1 MALAT
6 RLVSTVNSDASV
18 REGWPASMVLMPW
31 LAVLAGGTV
40 SDAVYEIM
48 MEGQVGNP
56 WQHCERGVPSTWEH
70 AVWHCPAFADGK
82 PPMPRDFLQ
91 KGLGWP
97 TASQHL
103 EQEDEAVLMQ
113 MVHGGW
119 FCCKIAGVMPPEIL
133 TREWVAAPAISLIW
147 HR

>member
-31 LAVLAGGTV
+31 LAVLAGGAV

-48 MEGQVGNP
+48 TEGQEGNR

-70 AVWHCPAFADGK
+70 AVWRCPAFADGK
-82 PPMPRDFLQ
+82 TPD
-91 KGLGWP
+91 GWP
-97 TASQHL
+97 TASQCL

-133 TREWVAAPAISLIW
+133 TRKWVAAPAISLIW